1 MLFMAR
7 RSSPGSIAPYAFGV
21 VAWTVSVLLPL
32 AVSAGPLFED
42 GYLGLTQ
49 QELRDKLGPPHA
61 VRDRKSALRV
71 FRYYTLK
78 DWEDTFKK
86 LLSAESGEDVYTYK
100 REGVD
105 VRYSF
110 AYVVDRNDQ
119 SESPSLWVSS
129 VDIEL
134 SPPVPLGKVPAL
146 IPEFRPVQDPTAPAY
161 RSNLWVLLFKGAPVP
176 QARTIVR
183 SQGQNL
189 TDWTLAFQ
197 LFSLQGLPE
206 FLTPQATV
214 DRIEV
219 SPQSPQLARQR
230 QKLTH
235 EPIMNPFSPEF
246 AQQQPP
252 PSPAA
257 KKIPVP
263 KYAD

>member
-1 MLFMAR
+1 MVHR
-7 RSSPGSIAPYAFGV
+7 RSACSTGLLALS
-21 VAWTVSVLLPL
+21 TVLWAALLVFIPN
-32 AVSAGPLFED
+32 AHSAGPFFED

-49 QELRDKLGPPHA
+49 QELRAKLGPPNA

-86 LLSAESGEDVYTYK
+86 LLSGESGEDVYTYK
-100 REGVD
+100 REGVE

-110 AYVVDRNDQ
+110 AYVADRNDQ
-119 SESPSLWVSS
+119 SDSPTLWVSS
-129 VDIEL
+129 IDIEL
-134 SPPVPLGKVPAL
+134 SPPVPLGKIPAL
-146 IPEFRPVQDPTAPAY
+146 IPEFRPVQDSTAPAY
-161 RSNLWVLLFKGAPVP
+161 RSNLWVLLFKGGPVP
-176 QARTIVR
+176 QARTVVR
-183 SQGQNL
+183 SQGQHL

-206 FLTPQATV
+206 FLTLQSTV

-230 QKLTH
+230 QELTH
-235 EPIMNPFSPEF
+235 DPILNPFSPEF

-252 PSPAA
+252 PPPAI

>member
-1 MLFMAR
+1 MPARTPPPKTIRDRPCLGMVLGFSLLFG
-7 RSSPGSIAPYAFGV
+7 SPAA
-21 VAWTVSVLLPL
+21 
-32 AVSAGPLFED
+32 AVSAPLFED

-49 QELRDKLGPPHA
+49 EELRAKLGPPAA

-78 DWEDTFKK
+78 DWEDVFKK
-86 LLSAESGEDVYTYK
+86 LLSPESGEDVYTYK
-100 REGVD
+100 REGID

-110 AYVVDRNDQ
+110 TYVKDRND
-119 SESPSLWVSS
+119 ESDAPPLWVSS
-129 VDIEL
+129 VDVEF
-134 SPPVPLGKVPAL
+134 SPPVPLGKIPAL
-146 IPEFRPVQDPTAPAY
+146 IPEFRPLQEPGALAY
-161 RSNLWVLLFKGAPVP
+161 RSNLWVLLFKGGPVA

-206 FLTPQATV
+206 FLTLQAPV
-214 DRIEV
+214 DRIEI
-219 SPQSPQLARQR
+219 SPQSPRLARQR

-246 AQQQPP
+246 SQRQPP
-252 PSPAA
+252 PPPTA

>member
-1 MLFMAR
+1 MRSWGLWRRTRDPVRCAVFSLFLLLL
-7 RSSPGSIAPYAFGV
+7 SPVPSP
-21 VAWTVSVLLPL
+21 
-32 AVSAGPLFED
+32 AGALFED

-49 QELRDKLGPPHA
+49 EELRTKLGPPQA

-110 AYVVDRNDQ
+110 TYVTDRNDQ
-119 SESPSLWVSS
+119 SDQPPLWVSA
-129 VDIEL
+129 VDIEF

-146 IPEFRPVQDPTAPAY
+146 IPEFRPLADANAPAY
-161 RSNLWVLLFKGAPVP
+161 RSNLWLLLFKGGAVP
-176 QARTIVR
+176 QARAIIR

-206 FLTPQATV
+206 YLTLQATV
-214 DRIEV
+214 DRVEIA
-219 SPQSPQLARQR
+219 PQSPQLTRQR

-235 EPIMNPFSPEF
+235 DPIMNPFSPEF

-252 PSPAA
+252 PPPAA

>member
-1 MLFMAR
+1 MPLGGFRRKAR
-7 RSSPGSIAPYAFGV
+7 PLVMCTVVWLGLALVAP
-21 VAWTVSVLLPL
+21 SL
-32 AVSAGPLFED
+32 SDAGPLFED

-49 QELRDKLGPPHA
+49 QELRTKLGQPHA

-78 DWEDTFKK
+78 DWEDVFKK

-100 REGVD
+100 REGID

-110 AYVVDRNDQ
+110 TYVADRNDQ
-119 SESPSLWVSS
+119 SDEPTLWVSAI
-129 VDIEL
+129 DIEFT
-134 SPPVPLGKVPAL
+134 PPVPLGKIPTL
-146 IPEFRPVQDPTAPAY
+146 IPEFRPLQDPNAPAY
-161 RSNLWVLLFKGAPVP
+161 RSNLWVLLFKGDPVP
-176 QARTIVR
+176 QARMIVR

-197 LFSLQGLPE
+197 LYSLQGLPE
-206 FLTPQATV
+206 FLTLQAPV

-219 SPQSPQLARQR
+219 TAQSLQLARQR

-235 EPIMNPFSPEF
+235 DPIVNPFSPEF
-246 AQQQPP
+246 IQRQPP
-252 PSPAA
+252 PSPTA